1 MTKFLEQRLRDTFSG
16 RNSFKKQELEDFFR
30 LYEPELNEH
39 TFKSRIYWLKHGKVM
54 TQLDS
59 NTYTLAL
66 KKDYQPWIDTDLGN
80 LINLVTVIMLDQPY
94 CVWNS
99 DWVNEFSRHQ
109 VIRNF
114 FIIEANKEE
123 LTSLFYRFK
132 DKCLENVF
140 LNPKPN
146 VLDLYAR
153 DNEVPIVLKPLISR
167 SPVMQ
172 DRYESKTVF
181 VPTLEKILVDL
192 FTDTDIFYFVQGAE
206 LRRIF
211 EHAIENYAINF
222 TRFFAYARRR
232 NKSEEL
238 DNYLKSHFEY
248 LIKRD

>member
-1 MTKFLEQRLRDTFSG
+1 MKFLEQRLRDTFSG
-16 RNSFKKQELEDFFR
+16 RNSFTKQELEDFFR

-39 TFKSRIYWLKHGKVM
+39 TFKSRIYRLKHGKVI

-59 NTYTLAL
+59 NTYTLSS
-66 KKDYQPWIDTDLGN
+66 KRDYQAWIDTDLGN
-80 LINLVTVIMLDQPY
+80 LVNLVTVIMLDQPY

-109 VIRNF
+109 VIKNF
-114 FIIEANKEE
+114 YIVEASKEE
-123 LTSLFYRFK
+123 LTSLFYRLK
-132 DKCLENVF
+132 DKGLENVF
-140 LNPKPN
+140 LNPEPN

-167 SPVMQ
+167 SPVME
-172 DRYESKTVF
+172 DRYESKSVF

-211 EHAIENYAINF
+211 EHAIEKYAINF
-222 TRFFAYARRR
+222 TRLFAYARRR